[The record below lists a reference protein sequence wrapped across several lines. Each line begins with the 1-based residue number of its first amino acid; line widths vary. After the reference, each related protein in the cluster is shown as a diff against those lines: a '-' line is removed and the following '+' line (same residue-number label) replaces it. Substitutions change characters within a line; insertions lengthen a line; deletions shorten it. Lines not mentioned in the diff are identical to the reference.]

1 MQPPNGSVPAL
12 NISVISVEN
21 VNRPAHF
28 RSKYVEL
35 RMPVRLGGFYE
46 LRSITKRQFA
56 VLLNGAL
63 LTAHRSA
70 SALTLAESMSN
81 STSAELAYLLRST
94 AVISPL

>member
-1 MQPPNGSVPAL
+1 
-12 NISVISVEN
+12 
-21 VNRPAHF
+21 
-28 RSKYVEL
+28 
-35 RMPVRLGGFYE
+35 MPVRLGGFYE

-94 AVISPL
+94 AVISPLTCLFAACFLVLRLASERPQAKPLAKIDKIR